1 MKFIIALL
9 LLSQAG
15 CALMSEQPY
24 RDAYA
29 KQQAAR
35 TPDQIKHD
43 NIVLE
48 CVRQANAGALT
59 AQGQT
64 HIVNGCMAANGL

>member
-1 MKFIIALL
+1 MKFIFALL
-9 LLSQAG
+9 LLTQTG

-24 RDAYA
+24 REAYA
-29 KQQAAR
+29 KQQAER
-35 TPDQIKHD
+35 TPEQVKRDQIT
-43 NIVLE
+43 LE
-48 CVRQANAGALT
+48 CVRQANMASVT